1 MSKGCKTYAVDLS
14 AYFDGELEGEAAER
28 MEKHLGTC
36 EGCREALGR
45 LGKLRSALH
54 SLARPS
60 QPGRSILSDLK
71 ARMAEES
78 RKERGEKGK
87 LVS

>member
-28 MEKHLGTC
+28 MKTHLGGC
-36 EGCREALGR
+36 DGCREALDR

-71 ARMAEES
+71 ARMAEEG
-78 RKERGEKGK
+78 RKERRQDGQ